1 MMEQQ
6 NIFDLISVDRLSLTP
21 KYIQLANSI
30 HDAVVTGKI
39 KKNRVLPSLHE
50 LTYHLEISKETANRG
65 YKYLRQLG
73 VLSSVPGKGH
83 YVTAT
88 GLQQPRKIF
97 LLLDKL
103 SAGQKLFYEVFSETL
118 GESVS
123 IDFYIYNDDFA
134 LFKKLLTGRKEGY
147 THYVIL
153 PNFNEGGAQA
163 YELLNAIPKDR
174 LILLDKMVEG
184 VSGTYGAILENFKR
198 NIYKSMESVLENLS
212 KYDTIRIVSSPS
224 AFASPDI
231 IKGFNLFCQQYAFER
246 NMVTDINDVEIKKG
260 EVFVCLNDEDLVIL
274 IEKIMLLNLKVGS
287 DIGIISYNE
296 TPLKKYI
303 LNGITT
309 VSTDYEQMGLA
320 AAGMIMKN
328 KMERVELSCRLK
340 LRCSL

>member
-6 NIFDLISVDRLSLTP
+6 NIFDLISVDGLSLTP

-65 YKYLRQLG
+65 YKYLREMG

-103 SAGQKLFYEVFSETL
+103 SAGKKLFYDVFSEAL
-118 GESVS
+118 GENVS

-134 LFKKLLTGRKEGY
+134 LFKKLLTSRKEGY

-153 PNFNEGGAQA
+153 PNFNEGGSQA
-163 YELLNAIPKDR
+163 HELLNIIPKDK
-174 LILLDKMVEG
+174 LILLDKIVEG
-184 VSGTYGAILENFKR
+184 VNGTYGAILENFKR
-198 NIYKSMESVLENLS
+198 NIYKAMESVLDNLS
-212 KYDTIRIVSSPS
+212 KYDTIRIIATPNS
-224 AFASPDI
+224 FISPDI
-231 IKGFNLFCQQYAFER
+231 IKGFKLFCQQYAFER
-246 NMVTDINDVEIKKG
+246 NVVTDVNEIEINKG
-260 EVFVCLNDEDLVIL
+260 EVFVCLNDEDLVEI
-274 IEKIMLLNLKVGS
+274 IEKIRGLHLEVGT
-287 DIGIISYNE
+287 DVGIISYNE

-309 VSTDYEQMGLA
+309 VSTDYEQMGLIA
-320 AAGMIMKN
+320 ANMIMKN
-328 KMERVELSCRLK
+328 KMEKVELSCRLK

>member
-6 NIFDLISVDRLSLTP
+6 NIFDLISVDGLSLTP

-30 HDAVVTGKI
+30 HDAVATGKI

-65 YKYLRQLG
+65 YKYLRDMG

-83 YVTAT
+83 YVTAM
-88 GLQQPRKIF
+88 GLHQPRKIF

-103 SAGQKLFYEVFSETL
+103 SAGKKLFYEVFSEAL
-118 GESVS
+118 GENVS

-163 YELLNAIPKDR
+163 HELLNTIPKDR
-174 LILLDKMVEG
+174 LILLDKIVEG
-184 VSGTYGAILENFKR
+184 VNGTYGAVLENFRR
-198 NIYKSMESVLENLS
+198 NIYKAMESVLDNLS
-212 KYDTIRIVSSPS
+212 KYDTIRIVATPVS
-224 AFASPDI
+224 FTSPDI
-231 IKGFNLFCQQYAFER
+231 IKGFKLFCQQYAFER
-246 NMVTDINDVEIKKG
+246 NVVTDMDEIEIKKG
-260 EVFVCLNDEDLVIL
+260 EVFVCLNDEDLVEL
-274 IEKIMLLNLKVGS
+274 IEKIKTLNLEVGT
-287 DIGIISYNE
+287 DVGIISYNE

-309 VSTDYEQMGLA
+309 VSTDYEQMGQIA
-320 AAGMIMKN
+320 ASMIRKN
-328 KMERVELSCRLK
+328 KMERVELNCRLK